1 MPYIFLTLDNVWT
14 GLFHMYNTDWLVNF
28 QVNYENEARED
39 HEDVVPG
46 AGVKECLDAVSERGG
61 ATIRSTGSVSS
72 ALIHGDKLK
81 HFASHFLHSLH

>member
-28 QVNYENEARED
+28 QVNYENEARGD
-39 HEDVVPG
+39 NEDVVPS
-46 AGVKECLDAVSERGG
+46 AGVKECLDAVAERGG
-61 ATIRSTGSVSS
+61 ATIRSSGYVSS
-72 ALIHGDKLK
+72 ALIHGDKLQ